1 MSKKSVKVKPGKT
14 QSRIGFVAGL
24 LFVLIGVVVAIPTFG
39 LFGVVWTALAG
50 LIAFSHFKNG
60 FTDEGFAT
68 HEIIIDGEEASD
80 EDDVEKKLR
89 KLESLYEQEL
99 ISRDEYESKRKE
111 ILDEF

>member
-1 MSKKSVKVKPGKT
+1 MSKKRVKVKPGKT

-68 HEIIIDGEEASD
+68 HEIIIDGEEAAD

>member
-1 MSKKSVKVKPGKT
+1 MSKKRVKVKPGKT
-14 QSRIGFVAGL
+14 QSKIGFVAGL

-68 HEIIIDGEEASD
+68 HEIIIDGEEAAD